1 LQCKAANAPVLKM
14 LKVEKYKKV
23 NTNHAAHI
31 DWIVSEREKREGR
44 ATHKLKI
51 EKKFGIN

>member
-1 LQCKAANAPVLKM
+1 M
-14 LKVEKYKKV
+14 LKVEKYKKKI

-51 EKKFGIN
+51 EKKFKIN